1 MSRAIALDE
10 LLLQLAESLQR
21 SLRLAAAEVWTG
33 SDGLLERTAAVP
45 DRGPQRTRLKP
56 EELPSRS
63 LLAQLIH
70 QHFDAYFEETGLI
83 GEMNLATFFKPL
95 I

>member
-1 MSRAIALDE
+1 VPTLYKLSPVEGLVLEE
-10 LLLQLAESLQR
+10 LVNR
-21 SLRLAAAEVWTG
+21 IAAEV
-33 SDGLLERTAAVP
+33 
-45 DRGPQRTRLKP
+45 GPLGYSQPGNAEQLKP